1 MNPLQL
7 NRNNI
12 VSLINKNSFEGT
24 LERNMSK
31 NMLPIIANT
40 RNSTDTTTKSAVSN
54 NKAKLVSLLNR
65 N

>member
-40 RNSTDTTTKSAVSN
+40 RNSTDTTTSAVSN

>member
-54 NKAKLVSLLNR
+54 NKAQLVSLLNR
-65 N
+65 K